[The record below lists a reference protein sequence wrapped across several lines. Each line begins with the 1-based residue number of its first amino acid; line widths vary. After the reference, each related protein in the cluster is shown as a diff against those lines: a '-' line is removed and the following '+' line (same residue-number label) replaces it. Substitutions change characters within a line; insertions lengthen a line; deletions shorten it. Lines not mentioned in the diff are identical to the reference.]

1 MRSVITGS
9 IPGDRGTA
17 LEGRH
22 LNSLGFQPQVGS
34 VKKSPSPEGAALNG
48 AMGVALSGLEGIGWW
63 ARYLG
68 LKPQAIQMPP
78 LRGGWGRGSES
89 P

>member
-1 MRSVITGS
+1 MRSVITLS
-9 IPGDRGTA
+9 ILGGRGTA
-17 LEGRH
+17 LEGRY
-22 LNSLGFQPQVGS
+22 LNSLGFQPQVGGI
-34 VKKSPSPEGAALNG
+34 KRSPSPEGAALHG
-48 AMGVALSGLEGIGWW
+48 AMGVALSGLEEIFG

-78 LRGGWGRGSES
+78 LRGGWGTGEEG